1 MINLMVAQMGAHR
14 QTRLTSTD
22 HNCVYARWYHLQTSA
37 CNKNIVTLETSVTQN
52 NAAFY
57 RPCTADVLFWKYVIS
72 NPVRVGAAQ
81 YALLFSVTKQ
91 I

>member
-22 HNCVYARWYHLQTSA
+22 NNCVYTFRDHLQTSA
-37 CNKNIVTLETSVTQN
+37 CNKNFATTMNSMTQN